1 MHSGT
6 WHDISDSKSSAA
18 AQGDRDVSCDS
29 FALSPAAV
37 FQLLFRER
45 ELGYSATHLASMI
58 PFNRDA
64 AIPRPPQLQRPA
76 PGSLVRFVLQNV
88 LLNMKDGVVEELSA
102 FETRFRF
109 MMTFQSR
116 V

>member
-1 MHSGT
+1 VSVFT
-6 WHDISDSKSSAA
+6 
-18 AQGDRDVSCDS
+18 AQGDRDVSCDF

-45 ELGYSATHLASMI
+45 EPGYSAAHLASMI
-58 PFNRDA
+58 PVSRDA

-88 LLNMKDGVVEELSA
+88 LLDTKDEVFEELSA

-109 MMTFQSR
+109 MTTFQSR